1 MLYIYIEPT
10 YDLWVCL
17 NIGSVYGISSIYG
30 HFEPGKMMTDD
41 PPRWGD
47 HHGWQRGDQRDDGG
61 TDFLWCR
68 CHQGLAAHP
77 KSCKIA
83 AIAPQIDVE
92 HAKMRG
98 YILASFFFLDFTAC
112 TFRPFPSRFL
122 GLSKLWLLDAGCW
135 GSPGGHWPG
144 QCVHHSQANR
154 REIVP
159 LDPGI
164 PDRDGIKNL

>member
-1 MLYIYIEPT
+1 
-10 YDLWVCL
+10 
-17 NIGSVYGISSIYG
+17 
-30 HFEPGKMMTDD
+30 MMTDD

-98 YILASFFFLDFTAC
+98 YILASFFFSGFYCLYFS
-112 TFRPFPSRFL
+112 TFSISFF
-122 GLSKLWLLDAGCW
+122 GAIKIMAAGCW
-135 GSPGGHWPG
+135 MLGITRWALARAVCAPLASK
-144 QCVHHSQANR
+144 QAR
-154 REIVP
+154 KTP

-164 PDRDGIKNL
+164 RDRDGIKTSKKLQTMVCMCIYICI

>member
-1 MLYIYIEPT
+1 
-10 YDLWVCL
+10 
-17 NIGSVYGISSIYG
+17 
-30 HFEPGKMMTDD
+30 MMTDD

-98 YILASFFFLDFTAC
+98 YILASFFFFLDFTAC
-112 TFRPFPSRFL
+112 TFRPFPSRFW
-122 GLSKLWLLDAGCW
+122 GYQNYGCWMLDAAGDHQVGIGP
-135 GSPGGHWPG
+135 GSVCTTRKQTGAKNGTGSGHRQTG
-144 QCVHHSQANR
+144 MAFKTSKKLQTMVCMCVCVYNCVY
-154 REIVP
+154 I
-159 LDPGI
+159 
-164 PDRDGIKNL
+164 